1 MVPNLHIKMIKNKN
15 WFLDYIRLHMTFVDV
30 FSIFGEIYWS
40 LIHLIGTEA
49 YKFVDGDNIVLFVFK
64 TQLSLSKFE

>member
-1 MVPNLHIKMIKNKN
+1 
-15 WFLDYIRLHMTFVDV
+15 MTFVDV